1 MAKNL
6 VKLLAAAAIVVT
18 APVQANIPP
27 TTMFAAV
34 RPQSEIF
41 LAGQAEREEKLLGIA
56 GRSDKMN
63 PCLVEAIFDLYEGLG
78 VAPGVASK
86 AHKIVRQKQHQTCD
100 VK

>member
-1 MAKNL
+1 MTKPI
-6 VKLLAAAAIVVT
+6 VQFLAAAAIVVT
-18 APVQANIPP
+18 TPVQANIPP
-27 TTMFAAV
+27 TSMFAAM

-56 GRSDKMN
+56 GRSGTMN
-63 PCLVEAIFDLYEGLG
+63 PCLVDAIFDLYEGLG

>member
-1 MAKNL
+1 MANAL
-6 VKLLAAAAIVVT
+6 IKLLAAAAVAIT

-27 TTMFAAV
+27 TSMLSTT

-41 LAGQAEREEKLLGIA
+41 LAGQTQREERLLDVA
-56 GRSDKMN
+56 GRSGQMN

-78 VAPGVASK
+78 VAPGVALK
-86 AHKIVRQKQHQTCD
+86 AHKMARQQHQTCD